1 MLPTVAETVRM
12 RLETGP
18 ARVSI
23 VGADGVAVVPVGA
36 LRDLTARD
44 RPGALDMDR
53 HPSDR
58 SSLLPLYE
66 RQFVSDGVV
75 EVDVVP
81 GRYVVRVER
90 GLEFVPVERVLEVV
104 GDLDASLVPERWVT
118 PNERGWWS
126 ADFHVHR
133 PAADAELLLRA
144 EELNLGVFVTG
155 WTGKHDEDLTHPL
168 STRFDDAHCAL
179 FSNHEDERGG
189 GAWIAHGL
197 RESAV
202 DPDAAWWHPSSAA
215 AAVRARASAEWI
227 DAEKPTWWESPVLV
241 ALGLVDSIGI
251 LPNHFLPYGTLAN
264 EAWGRPRDRALFP
277 GPTGLRDYL
286 WGLYY
291 RLLNCGFRLPASA
304 GSASGV
310 MPAPPGHNRVYVQ
323 IADGFSVDGFYSGLR
338 AGRSFVTNGPL
349 LEFTVGDASVGD
361 AVEATGD
368 AVVPVRIRAD
378 HDRPVERVELVAD
391 GAVIAAASGPLL
403 ETEVQLSGVRWLAA
417 RAFGSQAPGQTLAH
431 TSPIYVRG
439 ATIPVAEDAA
449 YFVTWIDELVAS
461 VHEHPDRHPTD
472 EARAAALALFAEA
485 RAVFAARA
493 G

>member
-1 MLPTVAETVRM
+1 MAIETVRM
-12 RLETGP
+12 RLDTGP
-18 ARVSI
+18 ARLSI
-23 VGADGVAVVPVGA
+23 VDADGVAVVPGGA

-44 RPGALDMDR
+44 RPGALEMDR
-53 HPSDR
+53 DPSDG

-66 RQFVSDGVV
+66 RQFVSEGVV

-90 GLEFVPVERVLEVV
+90 GLEFVPIERVLDVV
-104 GDLDASLVPERWVT
+104 GDLEVALVPQRWAA

-133 PAADAELLLRA
+133 PVADAEPLLRS

-155 WTGKHDEDLTHPL
+155 WTGKQDEDLTHPL
-168 STRFDDAHCAL
+168 SAPIDDTHIAL

-189 GAWIAHGL
+189 GAWIAHGA
-197 RESAV
+197 RESVV
-202 DPDAAWWHPSSAA
+202 DADAEWWHPSSAA
-215 AAVRARASAEWI
+215 AARRARGSAVWI

-241 ALGLVDSIGI
+241 ALGLADSIGI

-264 EAWGRPRDRALFP
+264 EAWGRPRDRDVHP
-277 GPTGLRDYL
+277 GPGGLREYL

-310 MPAPPGHNRVYVQ
+310 MPAPPGHNRVYVH
-323 IADGFSVDGFYSGLR
+323 APGDLSVEGFYAGLR

-349 LEFTVGDASVGD
+349 LEFTVGGAGVGD
-361 AVEATGD
+361 TVDAD

-378 HDRPVERVELVAD
+378 HYLPVERVELVVD
-391 GAVIAAASGPLL
+391 GAVTAAASGSLL
-403 ETEVQLSGVRWLAA
+403 EIDVPLSGVRWLAA
-417 RAFGSQAPGQTLAH
+417 RAFGAQSPGQTFAH
-431 TSPIYVRG
+431 TSPVYVRG
-439 ATIPVAEDAA
+439 DAAPVAEDAE
-449 YFVTWIDELVAS
+449 YFVAWIDELIAAAR
-461 VHEHPDRHPTD
+461 EHPDRYPTD
-472 EARAAALALFAEA
+472 DARAATVALFTEA
-485 RAVFAARA
+485 RQVFATRA
-493 G
+493 PLVR